1 MFKDVGPSRITAIFC
16 IAILAF
22 ALIGIAGV
30 PSSSYAD
37 GSPGGPEPPPN
48 EDPPPDTT
56 QNPDGGLGGYNSP
69 AGDLPLGLEVMLT
82 ILKLTI

>member
-1 MFKDVGPSRITAIFC
+1 MFKNVGLSRITAIFC
-16 IAILAF
+16 MAILAF

-30 PSSSYAD
+30 PSSSFAD
-37 GSPGGPEPPPN
+37 GSPGGIEPPPN

-56 QNPDGGLGGYNSP
+56 QNPDNGPGGYDGP
-69 AGDLPLGLEVMLT
+69 GQDIPIGLEVMLM